1 MVKKQLEGSAVSAV
15 FVIILSGNYAVIFPW
30 EPCSEVAVNSKIL
43 GVPFHYRKL
52 ANNDLKMTGRE
63 KQHFQAEEETPT
75 DTQVFLPGVSCQC
88 LASFT
93 AHTPS
98 TRRGESLLH

>member
-1 MVKKQLEGSAVSAV
+1 MVRKQLEGSAISAD
-15 FVIILSGNYAVIFPW
+15 FVIILLANYAVIFPW
-30 EPCSEVAVNSKIL
+30 EPCCEVAVNSKIL
-43 GVPFHYRKL
+43 GIPFHYRKL
-52 ANNDLKMTGRE
+52 ANSDLKITGRK

-88 LASFT
+88 LASFA

-98 TRRGESLLH
+98 TYRGEFLLH